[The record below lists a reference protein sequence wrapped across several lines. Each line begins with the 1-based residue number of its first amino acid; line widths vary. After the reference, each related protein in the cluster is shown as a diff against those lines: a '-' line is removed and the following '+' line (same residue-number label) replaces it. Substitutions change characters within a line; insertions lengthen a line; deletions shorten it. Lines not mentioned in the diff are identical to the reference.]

1 MKRYVCC
8 VIDGVCCNNNW
19 RLYIKIEDF
28 AVKGL
33 INPFVISLE
42 KFCIIISINYWI
54 INKFLYKLFKF
65 TYLPLIYITN
75 KIVS

>member
-19 RLYIKIEDF
+19 RLHTKIEDV
-28 AVKGL
+28 VKRL